1 MEKPVLVV
9 LARGSLGRPGLGL
22 RRFFPGQLF
31 QQMPLPLRQGVGD
44 QHPHSTSKSP
54 LREPLG

>member
-9 LARGSLGRPGLGL
+9 LALGSLGRPGLG
-22 RRFFPGQLF
+22 RRGFFPASSSSSCRCRSVRVWGTST
-31 QQMPLPLRQGVGD
+31 RI
-44 QHPHSTSKSP
+44 STSKSP